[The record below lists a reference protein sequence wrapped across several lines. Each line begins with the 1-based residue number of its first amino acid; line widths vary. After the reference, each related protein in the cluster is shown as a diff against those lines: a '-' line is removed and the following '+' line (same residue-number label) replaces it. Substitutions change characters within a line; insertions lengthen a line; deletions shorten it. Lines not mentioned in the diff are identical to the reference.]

1 MQGIDGQFAVSG
13 AALPRL
19 SRVTRVRTEARALLT
34 LAAPLILGFVGNQ
47 MLGLVDTAMVG
58 RLGEVDLAGVAVG
71 NGLYFAIGCVGLG
84 TVLGADPLLSQAV
97 GAGEG
102 ARFHAVQRASL
113 RLAVWM
119 ALPLMVA
126 IAILMQVLPAFG
138 VESATA
144 HATGQFLLGRLP
156 GVLPFLLFNSLRGVL
171 QARSTTRPIII
182 ASVVGN
188 VVNIVANSLLIFG
201 DTTLVWMHLPR
212 VGLPA
217 LGVLGSG
224 LSSSLAQTSMFLV
237 LFAALGRL
245 EPMRGEGD
253 RAVTVRS
260 VFRVGFP
267 IGLTL
272 MAEVGAF
279 AAVGVLAARIGPSAA
294 AGHQVAITLA
304 STTFIVT
311 LALGAATS
319 VRVGQAVGRGDSS
332 TARLTGFVGL
342 GASSVFMS
350 FTAALFLIFAPSFA
364 GLLSDRPEVIAAA
377 VPLIH
382 IAAVFQ
388 IFDGAQAVGS
398 GALRGI
404 GDTRFIQTANLI
416 GYYLV
421 GLPVA
426 AVLAFGLHQQ
436 ERGLWWGLTAGL
448 VAVATLLFA
457 RFSVRSR
464 GVIARL
470 E

>member
-1 MQGIDGQFAVSG
+1 MQRIDGQLAVSV

-19 SRVTRVRTEARALLT
+19 AWATRVRTETRALLT
-34 LAAPLILGFVGNQ
+34 LAGPLILGFVGNQ
-47 MLGLVDTAMVG
+47 LLGLVDTAMVG
-58 RLGEVDLAGVAVG
+58 RLGSAELAGTAVG
-71 NGLYFAIGCVGLG
+71 NGLYFAISCVGLG
-84 TVLGADPLLSQAV
+84 TVLGADPLLSQAL

-102 ARFHAVQRASL
+102 ARFHAVQRASF

-119 ALPLMVA
+119 AVPLMFL
-126 IAILMQVLPAFG
+126 IAILMQLLPALG

-144 HATGQFLLGRLP
+144 HATGRFLLGRLP
-156 GVLPFLLFNSLRGVL
+156 SVLPFLLFNALRGVL
-171 QARSTTRPIII
+171 QARSATRPIVI
-182 ASVVGN
+182 ASAVGN
-188 VVNIVANSLLIFG
+188 LVNIVGNTLLIFG
-201 DTTLVWMHLPR
+201 DGALIQMHLPGL
-212 VGLPA
+212 GLPA

-224 LSSSLAQTSMFLV
+224 LASTLAQTAMFLV
-237 LFAALGRL
+237 LLASLRRLDPLG
-245 EPMRGEGD
+245 GGGD
-253 RAVTVRS
+253 RRVTVRS
-260 VFRVGFP
+260 VLRVGFP

-279 AAVGVLAARIGPSAA
+279 AAVGVLAARIGPHAA

-311 LALGAATS
+311 LAIGAATS
-319 VRVGQAVGRGDSS
+319 VRVGQAVGRGDSEA
-332 TARLTGFVGL
+332 ARLTGFVGL
-342 GASSVFMS
+342 GASTVFMS
-350 FTAALFLIFAPSFA
+350 FTAALFLSVAPFLA
-364 GLLSDRPEVIAAA
+364 GLLTDRPEVLAAS

-404 GDTRFIQTANLI
+404 GDTRFIQTANLF
-416 GYYLV
+416 GYYAV

-426 AVLAFGLHQQ
+426 IVLAFGANQA

-448 VAVATLLFA
+448 VVVAALLFA
-457 RFSVRSR
+457 RFSARSR
-464 GVIARL
+464 GAIARL